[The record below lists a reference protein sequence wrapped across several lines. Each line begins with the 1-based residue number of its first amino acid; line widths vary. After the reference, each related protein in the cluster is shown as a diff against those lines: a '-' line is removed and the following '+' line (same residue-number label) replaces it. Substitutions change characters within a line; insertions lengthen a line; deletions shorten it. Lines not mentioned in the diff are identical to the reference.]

1 MDLVVQPT
9 TREDPRLMSAALTRY
24 THCVRYKL
32 HHERS
37 PRSCQPAYPGKV
49 AAPCEGRCGR
59 SGNQTGKLVAR
70 GDSEYGGRHM
80 SQTQHG
86 PKVLYM
92 TSAEADAFLNK
103 PRYERWLIK
112 NRVSIRSYFEG
123 EFELTVFWPCQWQ
136 WTLRRFWQ
144 TLPGSAAIKY
154 NWLFRTKKDGQWREF
169 RFTRFHPTGRPK
181 LEAPDYIIRITD
193 NDPPQR
199 RHH

>member
-1 MDLVVQPT
+1 
-9 TREDPRLMSAALTRY
+9 
-24 THCVRYKL
+24 
-32 HHERS
+32 
-37 PRSCQPAYPGKV
+37 
-49 AAPCEGRCGR
+49 
-59 SGNQTGKLVAR
+59 
-70 GDSEYGGRHM
+70 
-80 SQTQHG
+80 
-86 PKVLYM
+86 M

-144 TLPGSAAIKY
+144 TVPASAAIKH
-154 NWLFRTKKDGQWREF
+154 NWLLRTKKDGHWREF

-181 LEAPDYIIRITD
+181 LEPPDYIIRITD
-193 NDPPQR
+193 DDSQQR